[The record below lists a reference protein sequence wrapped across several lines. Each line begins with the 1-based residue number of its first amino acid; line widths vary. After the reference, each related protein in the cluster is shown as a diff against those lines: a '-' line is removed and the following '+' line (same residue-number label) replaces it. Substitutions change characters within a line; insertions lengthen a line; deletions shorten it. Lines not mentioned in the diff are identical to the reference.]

1 MKIIL
6 ASASPRRRE
15 LLGLITENFE
25 VVTADVDERKIE
37 NELTGD
43 LTSDDKMKEISELLV
58 KKLSFAKAQAVFEKL
73 TGTDDFANI
82 IVIGADTCVVTEHKI
97 LGKPNDNAAA
107 VQMLTELSGRKHYV
121 VTGVAIIS
129 AGNKEVFAETSIV
142 EFNDYDDYQKRLIEK
157 YCATNEPYDK
167 AGAYGIQQGGALLVK
182 KIEGDYFNVVGLP
195 VARVARVLDQLL

>member
-142 EFNDYDDYQKRLIEK
+142 EFNDYDDYQKRFIEK